1 MRGTDGVWPDIIA
14 TVRPLPAG
22 PLGDPTGLGIW
33 FNDRTV
39 VRIPEMA
46 ARFNEL
52 AARAR
57 LNVGMVCGTDY
68 FDIWQTEPGACDH
81 AELTDKGP
89 VGQFLRAIKKL
100 GGFSRGDSPEQH
112 ALAVRAAIWKKH
124 CDC

>member
-1 MRGTDGVWPDIIA
+1 
-14 TVRPLPAG
+14 
-22 PLGDPTGLGIW
+22 
-33 FNDRTV
+33 
-39 VRIPEMA
+39 MA

-89 VGQFLRAIKKL
+89 VGQFLRAIKNSEASPAGTVQSSTHWRSGRLFWKTTL
-100 GGFSRGDSPEQH
+100 RLLRLTNGF
-112 ALAVRAAIWKKH
+112 
-124 CDC
+124 